1 MILGNRG
8 LQVASGECEDD
19 AGAGTRPSASVFSLW
34 VDFRGFKSV
43 QGSNFE
49 GVLGLILK
57 KLWGLTWFDAMSM
70 SPYESPARAI
80 HNDDDDDGDDDS
92 L

>member
-1 MILGNRG
+1 MMQGRAHV
-8 LQVASGECEDD
+8 QVQVYFPC
-19 AGAGTRPSASVFSLW
+19 